1 MDQGRR
7 VVLRVVEKKKGGY
20 KRRCL
25 SNRVIEDRLKQVGGL
40 RFKFNVEVGKGI
52 NVRFDKADK
61 I

>member
-1 MDQGRR
+1 M
-7 VVLRVVEKKKGGY
+7 LLKVVEQREGKY

-52 NVRFDKADK
+52 NVIRV
-61 I
+61 